1 MFDYELSRLLLSLVL
16 LLFFALTIGH
26 VFTILGLPRVVGE
39 ICAGLI
45 LGPSLLG
52 FFAPNIFS
60 WIFSGFPEQG
70 KMLSVFYWFGLILLM
85 FTAGFKI
92 SIRLAR
98 GDRLLFASLV
108 IGGMGLPFF
117 FGFLASPLLPNSMS
131 ANPLALTLVIAT
143 ASAVTSIPVI
153 TRILTDLD
161 MLSSRFAQVVLSAAA
176 VQDLI
181 LWIVLSSALTIQ
193 QGQKSGLSRLADI
206 ATVVGGTIVFTAAT
220 VLLVPSILRFAGR
233 VIIARSPD
241 AALLGYTLL
250 VCLLLVSIAS
260 VLNVNIVFGALLA
273 GIAIGQLPGKRL
285 EHVKTNITNLAV
297 WFFVPI
303 YFALVGLQMNLPG
316 NFDPVLIFG
325 FLLASSLIKVASVA
339 SFAKLARVPWA
350 NAFDFGVTMNAR
362 GGPGIVLA
370 SLAYA
375 ARIIDEALF
384 VALVLA
390 SILTSLVAGA
400 WLRVRRESIV
410 G

>member
-1 MFDYELSRLLLSLVL
+1 MLDHELSRLLLSLVL
-16 LLFFALTIGH
+16 LLLFALAIGH
-26 VFTILGLPRVVGE
+26 VFSNLKLPRVVGE
-39 ICAGLI
+39 ICAGLL
-45 LGPSLLG
+45 LGPSLFGHL
-52 FFAPNIFS
+52 APQMYS
-60 WIFSGFPEQG
+60 WIFSGFPEQV
-70 KMLSVFYWFGLILLM
+70 KMLSVFYWLGLILLM

-92 SIRLAR
+92 STRVSKNDAVLFAFLITGGL
-98 GDRLLFASLV
+98 GLPLLF
-108 IGGMGLPFF
+108 
-117 FGFLASPLLPNSMS
+117 GFTASPLIPNTTA
-131 ANPLALTLVIAT
+131 ANPFALALVIAI
-143 ASAVTSIPVI
+143 ASAVTSIPVV
-153 TRILTDLD
+153 TRIFVELD
-161 MLSSRFAQVVLSAAA
+161 MLSSRFAQMVLSAAA

-181 LWIVLSSALTIQ
+181 LWIVLSTALTIQ
-193 QGQKSGLSRLADI
+193 QGQVDSPISISDI
-206 ATVVGGTIVFTAAT
+206 VALVGGTITFTAAT
-220 VLLVPSILRFAGR
+220 VLLVPAILRFAGR
-233 VIIARSPD
+233 AIVTQSPD

-250 VCLLLVSIAS
+250 VCLVLVSIAS
-260 VLNVNIVFGALLA
+260 ALRVNIVFGALLA

-325 FLLASSLIKVASVA
+325 FLLASSLVKVVSVA
-339 SFAKLARVPWA
+339 SFAKLAGVPWA
-350 NAFDFGVTMNAR
+350 NALDFGVTMNAR

-400 WLRVRRESIV
+400 WLRVRRGSIV